1 MSFLS
6 KIIFYFLFLTCLILP
21 FSFQIST
28 IGLVIFVSLTL
39 TYSFQSKALFL
50 NRKWVELME
59 LPLVLFLLPLIGLL
73 HTNYFPETFD
83 LLIKYIPFV
92 LVSLAYYFSDNKIK
106 NLSKNYIRSGLIFGV
121 LGVITYLFVKMAL
134 NFYQNNESSLAVL
147 FSHKYT
153 YRNFTKPIDTHT
165 TYLGVLVL
173 MANIF
178 VFKSKFNVFVK
189 IVLLLVNACGLIF
202 INSKIIIFIFALQ
215 LLILPFVIRKRI
227 LKVVVVLLFC
237 AIGSGAVYLY
247 KNNLKEV
254 YLLQRIT
261 KEIVWD
267 FNSSNKGTSVNGKVP
282 DDSRFVRWK
291 AIVDVSKNRFW
302 LGYGSGSE
310 KPMLEVIHK
319 KFNLTESLKRQYN
332 THNQYIFYFL
342 ENGFL
347 GLLFFL
353 AFVFYN
359 LKEALRR
366 RDFTIVFFIMSISII
381 CVVENYVNRTMGVL
395 AISIFLTFLKKS
407 NEKSNVNF

>member
-1 MSFLS
+1 MNTYLKIVNYSF
-6 KIIFYFLFLTCLILP
+6 FLTCLILP

-28 IGLVIFVSLTL
+28 IGLVVFAVLTL
-39 TYSFQSKALFL
+39 TYSCQSKALLL
-50 NRKWVELME
+50 NRKWVELMK
-59 LPLVLFLLPLIGLL
+59 LPLVLFLVPLIGLL
-73 HTNYFPETFD
+73 HTNYYPETFD

-106 NLSKNYIRSGLIFGV
+106 NLSKNYIRAGLIFGV
-121 LGVITYLFVKMAL
+121 LAVITYLFAKMAL

-189 IVLLLVNACGLIF
+189 MVLLLVNAFGLIF
-202 INSKIIIFIFALQ
+202 INSKVIIFIFFLQ
-215 LLILPFVIRKRI
+215 LLILPFVIQKRI
-227 LKVVVVLLFC
+227 LKIVVVLLFC

-282 DDSRFVRWK
+282 DDSRFVRWR

-302 LGYGSGSE
+302 LGHGSGSE

-319 KFNLTESLKRQYN
+319 KFNLTESLKRKYN

-353 AFVFYN
+353 VFVIYN
-359 LKEALRR
+359 LKEALIH
-366 RDFTIVFFIMSISII
+366 RDFTIVFFILSISMI

-395 AISIFLTFLKKS
+395 AISIFLTFLKES
-407 NEKSNVNF
+407 NEKNNVNF